1 MSTPIFS
8 QNSTA
13 CVDVP
18 DGTWT
23 SVSLDFPHK
32 EGRSFGFEERSERE
46 GRISIIPALYSLSLS
61 LSLLLSLSLSLSLP
75 LSPAAVKAR
84 AAFLLSSV
92 NGGVFQ

>member
-61 LSLLLSLSLSLSLP
+61 LSLLLSLSLSLSLSLP
-75 LSPAAVKAR
+75 LW
-84 AAFLLSSV
+84 
-92 NGGVFQ
+92 